1 MNASPARIRA
11 LARMPWLLCLAVG
24 LSSAFAGAQAQQ
36 QAAAAVAPTQAT
48 TPAPLEGAD
57 AAAPRDRAEPN
68 IKHTVIEDKG
78 SKIEE
83 LRVRGQAQRIVV
95 TPKVGTTKSYEIIT
109 DSSSREMY
117 DGSGASRG
125 AVGKRVWNVFTF

>member
-1 MNASPARIRA
+1 MNASSARVRIP
-11 LARMPWLLCLAVG
+11 ARMPRMLWLAACL
-24 LSSAFAGAQAQQ
+24 SAFAGAQAQQ
-36 QAAAAVAPTQAT
+36 QAPAPTTA
-48 TPAPLEGAD
+48 PASLDNTDVAALE
-57 AAAPRDRAEPN
+57 PRDRTEPN
-68 IKHTVIEDKG
+68 IKRTVIEDRG

-95 TPKVGTTKSYEIIT
+95 TPKVGTQKSYEIIT

>member
-1 MNASPARIRA
+1 MNASFARVRMF
-11 LARMPWLLCLAVG
+11 ARLPRMLCLAAC
-24 LSSAFAGAQAQQ
+24 LSGAAYAGAQAQQ
-36 QAAAAVAPTQAT
+36 QPAEPAAPKAAP
-48 TPAPLEGAD
+48 GAD
-57 AAAPRDRAEPN
+57 QVAALEPRDRAEPN
-68 IKHTVIEDKG
+68 IKRTVIEDQG

-117 DGSGASRG
+117 DGSAASRG
-125 AVGKRVWNVFTF
+125 AVGKRVWNVLTF